1 MSVIDLAKLIWN
13 KINPDIKFEVEYEKP
28 FIHDVQKRIPDTTKA
43 KKLLNFEAKTPISK
57 SLDIIIPWIKEKV
70 ASKEI

>member
-1 MSVIDLAKLIWN
+1 MSVIDLAKLIWK